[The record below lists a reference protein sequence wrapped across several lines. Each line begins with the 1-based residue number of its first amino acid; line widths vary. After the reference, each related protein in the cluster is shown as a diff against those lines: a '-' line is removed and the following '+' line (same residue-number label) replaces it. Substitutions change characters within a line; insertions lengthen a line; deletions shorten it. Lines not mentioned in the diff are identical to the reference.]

1 MNSKSFIAYNDFILF
16 GYIRFLSVFHICY
29 IYDVSITEAF
39 SHGKGNEFDIAFPK
53 LSEWVKRAVNRSS
66 GAHLPPRYDRE
77 W

>member
-53 LSEWVKRAVNRSS
+53 LSE
-66 GAHLPPRYDRE
+66 
-77 W
+77 